1 MKVNDVIKEAEY
13 TDIILSLLAEPYQI
27 VSMTKII
34 FFSFCIYNENNWDV
48 YKNRR
53 KDFTDIFFENISLK
67 LMTNYKDIE
76 GILNVV
82 DILVKT
88 NKIMVVGDEIDII
101 EKVEHYTENKFI
113 KRCNKKVP
121 NPILEINK
129 LDAIA
134 VMEEVIRYV

>member
-1 MKVNDVIKEAEY
+1 M
-13 TDIILSLLAEPYQI
+13 
-27 VSMTKII
+27 
-34 FFSFCIYNENNWDV
+34 

-76 GILNVV
+76 RILNVV